1 MVRISVG
8 IEDVEVLLQDLEDA
22 LKAIEWLYY
31 FQNINYRGYRMFD
44 FYRKLKE

>member
-22 LKAIEWLYY
+22 LKAIE
-31 FQNINYRGYRMFD
+31 
-44 FYRKLKE
+44 